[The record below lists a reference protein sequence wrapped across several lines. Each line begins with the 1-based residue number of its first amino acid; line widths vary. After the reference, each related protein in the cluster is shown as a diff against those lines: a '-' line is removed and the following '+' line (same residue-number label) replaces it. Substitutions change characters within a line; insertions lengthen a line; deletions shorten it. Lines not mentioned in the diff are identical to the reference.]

1 MVECEVSRIIIDEK
15 SHEQVVV
22 LREKGGERF
31 LPIVI
36 GLTEA
41 SSIRVKF
48 GGPQPS
54 RPITHDL
61 VKTII
66 EALEARL
73 DGIAVDDYK
82 DNTFF
87 AKMILRTSDGRIK
100 KIDARPSDSIAVAVR
115 MGAPIY
121 VEEDVL
127 DHSSYPQP

>member
-36 GLTEA
+36 GIAEA
-41 SSIRVKF
+41 SSIRIKF
-48 GGPQPS
+48 GGPQPP

-61 VKTII
+61 IKTII
-66 EALEARL
+66 EALDARL
-73 DGIAVDDYK
+73 DGIVVDDFK

-87 AKMILRTSDGRIK
+87 AKMLLKTADGRNR

-115 MGAPIY
+115 MGAPIF

-127 DHSSYPQP
+127 EHSSYPQT